1 MWQPAA
7 VEPVDVVL
15 RAAEYLRPLLPVGT
29 FVGDVRPTEAL
40 SPYPAF
46 VVTLRRDGGPTESF
60 LDRPRVGVDVWG
72 PQRKAARDLAA
83 QVTGLL
89 LGWPAMLTGDS
100 PVSVECVFSPSL
112 VPDDGPHFYATFS
125 MVFVAS

>member
-1 MWQPAA
+1 MWQPVA

-15 RAAEYLRPLLPVGT
+15 RATGFLRSALPAGV
-29 FVGDVRPTEAL
+29 FVGDVRPTEATV
-40 SPYPAF
+40 PYPAHI
-46 VVTLRRDGGPTESF
+46 VTLRRDGGPTGV
-60 LDRPRVGVDVWG
+60 LDRPRVGVNVWG
-72 PQRKAARDLAA
+72 PQRKAARALAA